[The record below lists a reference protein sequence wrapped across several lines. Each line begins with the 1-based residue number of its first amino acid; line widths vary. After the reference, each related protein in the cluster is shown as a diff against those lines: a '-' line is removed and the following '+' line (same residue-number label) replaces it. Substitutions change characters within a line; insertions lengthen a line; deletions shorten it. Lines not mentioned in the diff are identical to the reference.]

1 MNTYRPWC
9 IKTTWQTDTR
19 CTHGQFSGVHL
30 NSIDAFLWAVCWTG
44 VHVCQMI
51 CNIWHHIIWQFLFSS
66 SSPSATTASTEFD
79 TNFGWAG
86 SSLKLCVPCCLC
98 QAFVTTY
105 MCDYIHVHSQR
116 SILPISLA
124 ELLLAM
130 QTLLRRE
137 SSKGQGLHHSIL
149 GHFAPSSFT
158 WSTLNYSITPSVIPP
173 PPHHSYLC
181 LPPTPTPT
189 PPLTFISLQET
200 R

>member
-1 MNTYRPWC
+1 M
-9 IKTTWQTDTR
+9 
-19 CTHGQFSGVHL
+19 
-30 NSIDAFLWAVCWTG
+30 
-44 VHVCQMI
+44 
-51 CNIWHHIIWQFLFSS
+51 FSS
-66 SSPSATTASTEFD
+66 PSLSATTASTEFD

-130 QTLLRRE
+130 QILRRE
-137 SSKGQGLHHSIL
+137 SSKGQGLQHSLL

-158 WSTLNYSITPSVIPP
+158 WSALNYSITHSVTPP
-173 PPHHSYLC
+173 PPHHSHLPYR
-181 LPPTPTPT
+181 LPPTP
-189 PPLTFISLQET
+189 PPPHPFISLQET